1 MYINTILT
9 KIQHGTIKIMIKYM
23 VIGDPVSHSRSPGMQ
38 NAAFE
43 ACGLGSPYGRRHV
56 TFEELPEFVRFARE
70 NLAGVNL
77 TVPHKAAVIPL
88 IDRVDPEA
96 AAAGSVNTLVIEN
109 GEIFGTSTD
118 GYGLEHALLANFHR
132 PVQGAAFCF
141 VGAGGAAHATAFH
154 LAGCGARAIRLAN
167 RTVAKA
173 EELAD
178 RLRRRNPEL
187 LVETAGIDDTEQ
199 LARWFSD
206 TDFLIQATSLGLR
219 PDDPSPFPLE
229 LLHRGLKLALFDTIY
244 RETPLLKRAGELA
257 LPCAGGMDMLI
268 YQGAKSFEIWTGL
281 TAPIEAMRRG
291 FLEARPC

>member
-56 TFEELPEFVRFARE
+56 TFEELPEFVKFARE

-132 PVQGAAFCF
+132 PVRGAAFCF

-173 EELAD
+173 EELAE
-178 RLRRRNPEL
+178 RLRRRNPGL
-187 LVETAGIDDTEQ
+187 CVETARIDDAEQ
-199 LARWFSD
+199 LARWFAD

-219 PDDPSPFPLE
+219 PDDPPPFPLE
-229 LLHRGLKLALFDTIY
+229 LLHRGLKLAVFDTIY
-244 RETPLLKRAGELA
+244 RETPLLKQARELA

-268 YQGAKSFEIWTGL
+268 YQGAKSFEIWTGRP
-281 TAPIEAMRRG
+281 APIEAMRRG
-291 FLEARPC
+291 FLEAVPC

>member
-1 MYINTILT
+1 MEKNNDR
-9 KIQHGTIKIMIKYM
+9 M
-23 VIGDPVSHSRSPGMQ
+23 
-38 NAAFE
+38 
-43 ACGLGSPYGRRHV
+43 
-56 TFEELPEFVRFARE
+56 RE
-70 NLAGVNL
+70 
-77 TVPHKAAVIPL
+77 IPAPA
-88 IDRVDPEA
+88 D
-96 AAAGSVNTLVIEN
+96 
-109 GEIFGTSTD
+109 
-118 GYGLEHALLANFHR
+118 
-132 PVQGAAFCF
+132 
-141 VGAGGAAHATAFH
+141 
-154 LAGCGARAIRLAN
+154 
-167 RTVAKA
+167 
-173 EELAD
+173 AD

-229 LLHRGLKLALFDTIY
+229 LLHRGLKLAVFDTIY